1 MDGAQSDEG
10 GLKSLVGQEV
20 VVDVKHSHLYVGTLA
35 KIGNDSIVLRDAD
48 VHFCGDSQTTT
59 ELYLVETRK
68 NGLRPN
74 RAAVYVMRS
83 EVLSVSR
90 LSDIIEY

>member
-1 MDGAQSDEG
+1 MGEPS
-10 GLKSLVGQEV
+10 SLEHELQPLIGQEV

-35 KIGNDSIVLRDAD
+35 KIGNDSIALRDAD
-48 VHFCGDSQTTT
+48 VHFCGDSQTTS

-68 NGLRPN
+68 NGVRPN
-74 RAAVYVMRS
+74 RTAVYVMRS
-83 EVLSVSR
+83 EVLSVSL